1 MSCGLFQDEDT
12 KEDEVS
18 TSGSD
23 VDLVS
28 NVRKK
33 KNRRYTLR
41 EKKLQKIRKA
51 QVINFVTCKLITTS
65 RVNN

>member
-1 MSCGLFQDEDT
+1 MSCGLFQEDT

-23 VDLVS
+23 IDLVS
-28 NVRKK
+28 NVRTKA
-33 KNRRYTLR
+33 NRRYTVR

-51 QVINFVTCKLITTS
+51 QVIIF
-65 RVNN
+65 